1 MRDRMLID
9 GTRGWGRSVHAIQ
22 EMPAAAQRNIDQTM
36 ESITRVPARP
46 TESAG

>member
-1 MRDRMLID
+1 
-9 GTRGWGRSVHAIQ
+9 
-22 EMPAAAQRNIDQTM
+22 MPAAAPRNTDQTM